1 MVKGSQQRL
10 LEKAKHA
17 FALNGYQA
25 TATRDIAAA
34 AKVNISAI
42 TYYFGGKMGLYR
54 AVLQNIAERV
64 LHELGDKTT
73 VVQNM
78 LADES
83 TTPEQAENLLYTLIS
98 ELCSLVCS
106 QRMPSE
112 DVAVFLHE
120 YFVPGEA
127 FDTLY
132 QELISP
138 VYALAAALI
147 VKATGNTLDHESATL
162 YTIQLFAEM
171 FVFRSRK
178 QFILQQLN
186 WADYG
191 EKEMTK
197 ITDVVIGHT
206 RAFLNLYK
214 KKLSR
219 IT

>member
-1 MVKGSQQRL
+1 MAKGAQQRL
-10 LEKAKHA
+10 LETAKHA
-17 FALNGYQA
+17 FAVNGYQA

-42 TYYFGGKMGLYR
+42 TYYFGGKLGLYR
-54 AVLQNIAERV
+54 AVLQDIAKRV
-64 LHELGDKTT
+64 MRELDNKITS
-73 VVQNM
+73 VQTL
-78 LADES
+78 LADEN
-83 TTPEQAENLLYTLIS
+83 TPPEQAEKLLYERIS
-98 ELCSLVCS
+98 ILCSLVCS
-106 QRMPSE
+106 QRMPNE

-127 FDTLY
+127 FDILY

-138 VYALAAALI
+138 VYTLTAALI
-147 VKATGNTLDHESATL
+147 VKATGNTIDHESATL

-178 QFILQQLN
+178 QFILQQLS

-197 ITDVVIGHT
+197 ITDVVISHT

-214 KKLSR
+214 KVE
-219 IT
+219 

>member
-10 LEKAKHA
+10 LETAKHA

-25 TATRDIAAA
+25 TATRDIANE

-54 AVLQNIAERV
+54 AVLQDIAKRV
-64 LHELGDKTT
+64 LQELGDKRSL
-73 VVQNM
+73 VQEM
-78 LADES
+78 LAAED
-83 TTPEQAENLLYTLIS
+83 TTSEQAENLLYTLIS
-98 ELCSLVCS
+98 DLCSLVCS
-106 QRMPSE
+106 SRIPSE

-120 YFVPGEA
+120 YFAPGEA

-147 VKATGNTLDHESATL
+147 VKATNDTMDHESATL
-162 YTIQLFAEM
+162 FTIQLFAEM

-186 WADYG
+186 WSDYG

-197 ITDVVIGHT
+197 ITDVVIDHT
-206 RAFLNLYK
+206 RAFLNLHK
-214 KKLSR
+214 KVEK
-219 IT
+219 TK

>member
-1 MVKGSQQRL
+1 MVKESQKRL
-10 LEKAKHA
+10 LDMAKHL

-25 TATRDIAAA
+25 TATRDIAEA

-42 TYYFGGKMGLYR
+42 TYYFGGKLGLYR

-64 LHELGDKTT
+64 QQELSEKTAT
-73 VVQNM
+73 VQNL
-78 LADES
+78 LADENA
-83 TTPEQAENLLYTLIS
+83 TAEEAENLLYKLIS

-106 QRMPSE
+106 QRLPSE
-112 DVAVFLHE
+112 DIAVFLHE

-138 VYALAAALI
+138 VYTLAAALI
-147 VKATGNTLDHESATL
+147 VKATGNLLDHESATL

-186 WADYG
+186 WNEYG

-197 ITDVVIGHT
+197 ITDVVICHT
-206 RAFLNLYK
+206 RAVLNLYK
-214 KKLSR
+214 KV
-219 IT
+219 